1 MRSPIDVG
9 GTPVA
14 VTVSGG
20 TVWVADQAGGK
31 VVRIDPRRR
40 RRIGRPV
47 VLGEAP
53 VAIAGGS
60 GAVWVAGADGAV
72 RSLDARTGRIEGQ
85 PVRLPGATG
94 IAVGAGAVWVTDG
107 GAGTVT
113 RIDPATRRPDP
124 PLRVGAGPAD
134 VVVAEDAVWVANGG
148 DGTVSRVDPDTGA
161 VAAPIE
167 TGGSRVLALASGEG
181 ALWVARAKG
190 RFGDRI
196 DVVRLDPATGEL
208 DERSVAVKG
217 GTPLDLAAGE
227 GGVWAT
233 DVGGVRPPGPKLVA
247 GTVTRID
254 PGEAAV
260 VGRPLPVGDRP
271 TAVAV
276 GEGGVWVANAADGTL
291 TPITLAAG
299 G

>member
-1 MRSPIDVG
+1 MRSPVDVG
-9 GTPVA
+9 GTPTA
-14 VTVSGG
+14 VTVSAG

-31 VVRIDPRRR
+31 VVRVDPRRR

-47 VLGEAP
+47 AVGDAP
-53 VAIAGGS
+53 VAIAGGT
-60 GAVWVAGADGAV
+60 GAVWVAGGDGTV
-72 RSLDARTGRIEGQ
+72 RSLEARSGRLEGR

-94 IAVGAGAVWVTDG
+94 IAVDAGGVWVTDHD
-107 GAGTVT
+107 AGTVT

-124 PLRVGAGPAD
+124 PLRVGDGPAD
-134 VVVAEDAVWVANGG
+134 VVIAEGDVWVANG
-148 DGTVSRVDPDTGA
+148 DAGTVSRIEPDTGA
-161 VAAPIE
+161 VAGPIE

-181 ALWVARAKG
+181 AVWAAIATSP
-190 RFGDRI
+190 FGDRI
-196 DVVRLDPATGEL
+196 EVVRIDPATGEL
-208 DERSVAVKG
+208 DERAVPVMG
-217 GTPLDLAAGE
+217 ATPLDLAAGE

-233 DVGGVRPPGPKLVA
+233 DVGGVRPPGPKLVE

-260 VGRPLPVGDRP
+260 VGKPLPVGDRP

-299 G
+299 R